1 MSTDFATEE
10 RGKCSLC
17 GTGIQSSTS
26 RYCIACYRKCLR
38 RCPECTSLRGVVL
51 HKYQVHD
58 GPGVDGDGKPKV
70 CRRCGVPHEDRRRV
84 QCGTCQGER
93 TVFVLPEEKDAKV
106 S

>member
-1 MSTDFATEE
+1 MSTDFAAEE

-58 GPGVDGDGKPKV
+58 GPGEDKT
-70 CRRCGVPHEDRRRV
+70 CRRCGVPHRERRRLA
-84 QCGTCQGER
+84 CNTCNGER
-93 TVFVLPEEKDAKV
+93 TIFVLPEKEEKDAKV
-106 S
+106 G